1 MKLPN
6 YKIIQNY
13 ILNLIEKKEF
23 IDDDQL
29 PSENELSHEFGV
41 SRVTVRKALDEL
53 VAKNI
58 LYRVQGI
65 GTFVSP
71 RRDIIR
77 KSKYIG
83 VILSY
88 FVQDYITMGI
98 LRGVEDF
105 LSWTDYTPIFQYM
118 RERTGT
124 ETQKLK
130 KLRKKGIR
138 AFIIMP
144 TIQSLK
150 DSEIRELIGSGE
162 PIVFVDRKVEGLD
175 GISVESDNF
184 RGGYECGKHFLYHN
198 VHSIL
203 FIASEGFKISSVRDR
218 YEGLVEGLKSKIPT
232 EHLIL
237 EGASID
243 DMDLTPVLEKIKR
256 DSIDAVFCC
265 NDIIAFR
272 MINLMKLNGIDVP
285 EDVKV
290 IGFDDR
296 DISKYVLPPLTTVQ
310 QHPYKLGYQA
320 ASVLLSL
327 LSGNLS
333 LDSNTIRVPVEFKVR
348 KSCGCSSER
357 KQYHG

>member
-1 MKLPN
+1 MRLPN

-13 ILNLIEKKEF
+13 ILSLIEKKDLL
-23 IDDDQL
+23 DDDQL

-53 VAKNI
+53 VAKDI
-58 LYRVQGI
+58 LYRVQGV

-71 RRDIIR
+71 KRNTIR

-88 FVQDYITMGI
+88 FIQDYITMGI
-98 LRGVEDF
+98 LKGIEDF
-105 LSWTDYTPIFQYM
+105 LSWTDYSPIFQYM
-118 RERTGT
+118 REGTGT
-124 ETQKLK
+124 ETQKIE
-130 KLRKKGIR
+130 KLRERGIR
-138 AFIIMP
+138 AFIVMP

-150 DSEIRELIGSGE
+150 DPEIKELIESGE

-198 VHSIL
+198 VHKIL
-203 FIASEGFKISSVRDR
+203 FIASESFKISSVRER
-218 YEGLVEGLKSKIPT
+218 YEGLIKGLKSKIPA
-232 EHLIL
+232 EYLIF
-237 EGASID
+237 ESTNID
-243 DMDLTPVLEKIKR
+243 DMDLTPALEKIKR
-256 DSIDAVFCC
+256 DSIDGVFCC

-296 DISKYVLPPLTTVQ
+296 DISKYALPSLTTIR
-310 QHPYKLGYQA
+310 QHPQKMGYQA